1 MEDIEPNITFELQRF
16 AVAHQRQ
23 LRFHT
28 DALEKYLKFAQ
39 SADASWQGN
48 FRDLTASVTR
58 MATLANG
65 ERIGLHEVNAEI
77 GRLQQ
82 IWNIAENKDA
92 LTQSSLMKI
101 LSAEQVAQIDEF
113 DRIQLQG
120 VIEVCQKSK
129 SMADAGRRLF
139 SVSREQRQTT
149 NDSDRVKKYLAKF
162 ALSWDDVNG

>member
-1 MEDIEPNITFELQRF
+1 M
-16 AVAHQRQ
+16 
-23 LRFHT
+23 
-28 DALEKYLKFAQ
+28 
-39 SADASWQGN
+39 
-48 FRDLTASVTR
+48 ASVLVY
-58 MATLANG
+58 MK
-65 ERIGLHEVNAEI
+65 VNAEI
-77 GRLQQ
+77 GDYKQ